1 MSLPSSLTNFLE
13 DPTRSWVT
21 KRYQLRELWRR
32 KTAKLNPQPILI
44 FGNQKS
50 GTSAITALL
59 AEATGLTYTIDILC
73 RYPGLEESL
82 LYDRTNFEEM
92 IARARYYFSKNIIK
106 DPSFTFFYP
115 DLCYRFPQAQRV
127 FVLRDPRH
135 NIRSILNRLQLP
147 GHLEDLSD
155 NHWHIIST
163 RFPAWYPVLDGRA
176 AGHKG
181 STYIETLA
189 RRCRHIFQIYL
200 TNQNEVVPIY
210 YEAFNRHK
218 VHSINRLAEQLGLPI
233 VNSIEPKKDIQFQPK
248 GDTSVTLES
257 FFGPTNLKLIKDTC
271 RPEMIRL
278 GYDV

>member
-106 DPSFTFFYP
+106 DPSFTFF
-115 DLCYRFPQAQRV
+115 LSGS
-127 FVLRDPRH
+127 L
-135 NIRSILNRLQLP
+135 LP
-147 GHLEDLSD
+147 FSP
-155 NHWHIIST
+155 SAT
-163 RFPAWYPVLDGRA
+163 RFCIARPAPQY
-176 AGHKG
+176 
-181 STYIETLA
+181 SQY
-189 RRCRHIFQIYL
+189 
-200 TNQNEVVPIY
+200 
-210 YEAFNRHK
+210 
-218 VHSINRLAEQLGLPI
+218 S
-233 VNSIEPKKDIQFQPK
+233 
-248 GDTSVTLES
+248 
-257 FFGPTNLKLIKDTC
+257 
-271 RPEMIRL
+271 
-278 GYDV
+278 